1 MGYQMVNCLGTDFA
15 VDWDV
20 IERLNMSYWHTQYQL
35 QHSEIVETSDRN
47 WNPLSW
53 SLPTMRNVEVEW
65 DKVRQDAHAACIHD
79 MFDYGK
85 RATLEMRDIAI
96 DMSYKVA
103 KTAGNKREF
112 ANIMKG
118 VQSDNT
124 SAIDES
130 VGSYQTMVDA
140 LRFVRDTSVDIVMI
154 GSTIATGG
162 AAAGL
167 LGAGSTLKG
176 VYKYQDTG
184 SAGAAV
190 LYGGGSLVL
199 GVFKLDGAKLGAAGE
214 AALIVAQGALETG
227 TSLAAGDT
235 FAKAIEKGGLKIASQ
250 GTAQLVF
257 SSTVVKNVFDKMP
270 IPFTVFASTK
280 DMPPGMM
287 VDVANSLLE
296 KTGKKLLEKGTKA
309 GIGYMMS
316 GSGTAGP
323 GAGFI
328 NEVPL
333 ENEILLKL
341 SIVNMK
347 KGIGHGW

>member
-1 MGYQMVNCLGTDFA
+1 MSYQMVNCLGTDFA

-47 WNPLSW
+47 WNPFSW
-53 SLPTMRNVEVEW
+53 SLPTVRNVEVDW
-65 DKVRQDAHAACIHD
+65 DKVRQDAHTACISD
-79 MFDYGK
+79 MFDYAN
-85 RATLEMRDIAI
+85 RANREIREIAY
-96 DMSYKVA
+96 DMSYKIA
-103 KTAGNKREF
+103 RTAGNKREF
-112 ANIMKG
+112 ANMMKG
-118 VQSDNT
+118 VQTKNT
-124 SAIDES
+124 AAIDES
-130 VGSYQTMVDA
+130 VGNYQTMVEVS
-140 LRFVRDTSVDIVMI
+140 RFIRDTSVDVVMI

-184 SAGAAV
+184 SAGAAL

-199 GVFKLDGAKLGAAGE
+199 GVFKLDGAKLGKGGE
-214 AALIVAQGALETG
+214 AALIVVQGMLETG
-227 TSLAAGDT
+227 TSLAAGDS
-235 FAKAIEKGGLKIASQ
+235 FGKAVEKGGLKIASQ

-257 SSTVVKNVFDKMP
+257 SADIVKKVFDRMP
-270 IPFTVFASTK
+270 VPFTVFASTK
-280 DMPPGMM
+280 DVSEGAM

-309 GIGYMMS
+309 GIGYLTSSSGNS
-316 GSGTAGP
+316 GS